1 MIPSGR
7 KMKMLQ
13 RLIAGATAL
22 LMSSAVAYSS
32 ESVNVRYSWKLKGE
46 YAAFYVAKEEGLFQ
60 EHGLDV
66 SLGEGA
72 GASAALGGLL
82 QDKEDVVVLPAAFA
96 LTAISK
102 GMPIKIVALYHP
114 KTPLGI
120 LSFPDK
126 PVRKPSDLEG
136 KSFIVAP
143 GDTVATYLPAFCKI
157 NNVDCEKISKVS
169 VGIEA
174 RNSQFL
180 SRNVDVIGTYLNV
193 DAPLLEQ
200 QAKQSLITLN
210 LADNGLTLPGLS
222 IVTSDAK
229 LSRESEKISEF
240 LAALN
245 RGIGVMKDNPGV
257 ATAELVKNWAAPPSN
272 DVVEKQVIET
282 AHAIPQVAGKP
293 FGWIDPALLQ
303 KALDL
308 LKGVGEIQEIKPL
321 DSYYTNSLLARS
333 K

>member
-1 MIPSGR
+1 
-7 KMKMLQ
+7 MKMFE
-13 RLIAGATAL
+13 RMVVGVTAL
-22 LMSSAVAYSS
+22 LMASVAAYAS
-32 ESVNVRYSWKLKGE
+32 ETVNVRYSWKLKGE
-46 YAAFYVAKEEGLFQ
+46 YAGFYVAKEQGLFQ
-60 EHGLDV
+60 KLGLDV
-66 SLGEGA
+66 ALGEGA

-102 GMPIKIVALYHP
+102 GMPIRIVALYHP

-120 LSFPDK
+120 LSFSDK

-136 KSFIVAP
+136 KSFIVSP
-143 GDTVATYLPAFCKI
+143 GDTVANYLPAFCKI
-157 NNVDCEKISKVS
+157 NNVDCDKISKVS

-180 SRNVDVIGTYLNV
+180 SRNVDVIGTYLDV
-193 DAPLLEQ
+193 DAPLLER
-200 QAKQSLITLN
+200 QAKQPLITLN
-210 LADNGLTLPGLS
+210 LADNGLILPGLS

-229 LSRESEKISEF
+229 LGREPEKISKF

-245 RGIGVMKDNPGV
+245 QGMGVMKDSPGI
-257 ATAELVKNWAAPPSN
+257 ATAELIKNWAAPPSN
-272 DVVEKQVIET
+272 DIVEKQVIET
-282 AHAIPQVAGKP
+282 GRAIPQVAGKP

-303 KALDL
+303 QALDL
-308 LKGVGEIQEIKPL
+308 LKGAGEIQDVKPL
-321 DSYYTNSLLARS
+321 DSYYTNSLLAPS

>member
-1 MIPSGR
+1 
-7 KMKMLQ
+7 MKMLQ
-13 RLIAGATAL
+13 RMIIAVTAL
-22 LMSSAVAYSS
+22 LVASAAAHSS
-32 ESVNVRYSWKLKGE
+32 EPVNVRYSWKLKGE
-46 YAAFYVAKEEGLFQ
+46 YAAFYVAKEQGFFEKQ
-60 EHGLDV
+60 GLDV
-66 SLGEGA
+66 TLGEGA

-114 KTPLGI
+114 KTPVGI

-126 PVRKPSDLEG
+126 PVRKPSDLEV

-143 GDTVATYLPAFCKI
+143 VDSVATYLPDFCKI
-157 NNVDCEKISKVS
+157 NNIDCEKISKVS

-193 DAPLLEQ
+193 DAPLLER
-200 QAKQSLITLN
+200 QAKQSLITLD
-210 LADNGLTLPGLS
+210 LADNGLILPGLS

-229 LSRESEKISEF
+229 LSREPEKLSKF

-245 RGIGVMKDNPGV
+245 QGIGVTKDSPGT
-257 ATAELVKNWAAPPSN
+257 ATAEFVKNWAAPPSS
-272 DVVEKQVIET
+272 DIVEKQVIET
-282 AHAIPQVAGKP
+282 ARAIPQVAGKP

-303 KALDL
+303 QALDL
-308 LKGVGEIQEIKPL
+308 LKGIGEIQDIKPL

>member
-1 MIPSGR
+1 M
-7 KMKMLQ
+7 
-13 RLIAGATAL
+13 GATAL
-22 LMSSAVAYSS
+22 LIGMATAYSS
-32 ESVNVRYSWKLKGE
+32 EAVNVRYSWKLKGE
-46 YAAFYVAKEEGLFQ
+46 YAAFYVAKEQGLFRK
-60 EHGLDV
+60 HGLDV

-102 GMPIKIVALYHP
+102 GMPIRIVALYHP

-120 LSFPDK
+120 LSFSDK

-200 QAKQSLITLN
+200 QAKQSLVILN
-210 LADNGLTLPGLS
+210 LSENGLILPGLS
-222 IVTSDAK
+222 VVTSEAK
-229 LSRESEKISEF
+229 LTREPEKISRF

-245 RGIGVMKDNPGV
+245 EGMGVIKDNPRA
-257 ATAELVKNWAAPPSN
+257 ATMELLKNWAAPPSYEI
-272 DVVEKQVIET
+272 VEKQVIET
-282 AHAIPQVAGKP
+282 AHAIPQMAGKP
-293 FGWIDPALLQ
+293 LGWIDPASLQ
-303 KALDL
+303 RALDL
-308 LKGVGEIQEIKPL
+308 LREVGEIQAVKPL
-321 DSYYTNSLLARS
+321 DRYYTNSLLAQPQ
-333 K
+333 